1 VGCAAAISI
10 SGTVMLYAPSA
21 RRHTITHTLSEDT
34 MTRPM
39 LCAVIAVAS
48 LSAVLPPMASAQPC
62 PAGRYLLLTN
72 GRIHT
77 MDAKRTVVSRVRIAN
92 GRFAEVGDA
101 ATAAGGC
108 TDTIDLR
115 GRTVIPG
122 MIDNHFHVQLVGS
135 RPGYETRTLET
146 AFSIAEV
153 QNALRARATG
163 VPEGAFITTIGGIQP
178 RQFSENRLPTLEELD
193 AAAPRHPVYIHVAFN
208 GPAVT
213 NSLGKRF
220 FESRGVAVAGN
231 GLIAA
236 NGPTWDALDALRA
249 GWTLADTKRTMQ
261 QVFGYFNSVG
271 LTTVH
276 SVLGSQERGPAQ
288 YFGMPEHRPMLEL
301 KQEGKLT
308 LRLRLYFNTGPRVD
322 GKPGNPELRDV
333 LDNQLPDLGDD
344 LVKVAGVGEHIVDWP
359 LEGAVP
365 LGDEY
370 YRSVLLVAQ
379 RGWQLMEHSFDE
391 ANHVARADVWEKV
404 NREFPTTGLR
414 WSIDHVNTITPQT
427 IERMKAL
434 GVGVRAHGYRVL
446 SGTPGL
452 AGPPYRML
460 LASGIRF
467 GTGMD
472 GAQAS
477 PINPWMHV
485 YYMVTGRNVR
495 GEVIND
501 GQQITRQDAVWLY
514 TGANGWFS
522 REEHSLGT
530 IEAGRLADLVVLN
543 ADVFDAKAVPDEAIR
558 RVHSVLTILG
568 GTIVH
573 GDPANLRQ

>member
-1 VGCAAAISI
+1 MNV
-10 SGTVMLYAPSA
+10 
-21 RRHTITHTLSEDT
+21 RTL
-34 MTRPM
+34 
-39 LCAVIAVAS
+39 LVA
-48 LSAVLPPMASAQPC
+48 LLVTLVPALASAQATGSC
-62 PAGRYLLLTN
+62 PGGRLLLLAN

-77 MDAKRTVVSRVRIAN
+77 MDARRTVVSKVRIAN
-92 GRFAEVGDA
+92 GRFVEVGSA
-101 ATAAGGC
+101 ASASGGC

-153 QNALRARATG
+153 QNAIRERAKG
-163 VPEGAFITTIGGIQP
+163 VPDGAFITTIGGIQP
-178 RQFSENRLPTLEELD
+178 RQFAENRLPTLAELD
-193 AAAPRHPVYIHVAFN
+193 TAAPRHPVYIHTAFN
-208 GPAVT
+208 GPSTT

-220 FESRGVAVAGN
+220 FESKGVTVAADGT
-231 GLIAA
+231 IAI
-236 NGPTWDALDALRA
+236 NGPAWDALDALRSV
-249 GWTLADTKRTMQ
+249 WTLADTKRTMQ

-288 YFGMPEHRPMLEL
+288 YFRAAEQRPMMEL

-308 LRLRLYFNTGPRVD
+308 LRLRLYLNTGPRVD
-322 GKPGNPELRDV
+322 NKAGNPPIVDI
-333 LDNQLPDLGDD
+333 LDNHLPDLGDD
-344 LVKVAGVGEHIVDWP
+344 LVKVGGVGEHVVDWP

-370 YRSVLLVAQ
+370 YRTVRLIAQ
-379 RGWQLMEHSFDE
+379 RGWQMMEHSFDE
-391 ANHVARADVWEKV
+391 ANHVARADVWERV

-414 WSIDHVNTITPQT
+414 WSIDHVNTITSKT

-446 SGTPGL
+446 SGSKGQ
-452 AGPPYRML
+452 AGPPYRL
-460 LASGIRF
+460 LLDSGIRM
-467 GTGMD
+467 GVGMD

-485 YYMVTGRNVR
+485 YYMVTGKNVR
-495 GEVIND
+495 GELIND
-501 GQQITRQDAVWLY
+501 GQQITRQEAVWLY

-522 REEHSLGT
+522 REEHTLGT
-530 IEAGRLADLVVLN
+530 IEVGKLADLVVLN
-543 ADVFDAKAVPDEAIR
+543 ADVFDPKAVPDEAIR
-558 RVHSVLTILG
+558 RVHSVMTVLG
-568 GTIVH
+568 GAVVH
-573 GDPANLRQ
+573 GSAASLAR

>member
-1 VGCAAAISI
+1 VVARTALVAAA
-10 SGTVMLYAPSA
+10 L
-21 RRHTITHTLSEDT
+21 
-34 MTRPM
+34 
-39 LCAVIAVAS
+39 
-48 LSAVLPPMASAQPC
+48 VLLPGLASAQTC
-62 PAGRYLLLTN
+62 PAGRFLLLTN

-77 MDAKRTVVSRVRIAN
+77 MDAKRTIVSKVRIAN
-92 GRFAEVGDA
+92 GRFAEVGDRA
-101 ATAAGGC
+101 SASGGC
-108 TDTIDLR
+108 TDTIELG

-153 QNALRARATG
+153 QTAIRERARS

-178 RQFSENRLPTLEELD
+178 RQFAENRLPTLAELD
-193 AAAPRHPVYIHVAFN
+193 AAAPRHPVYIHASFN
-208 GPAVT
+208 GPSTT
-213 NSLGKRF
+213 NTLGKKF
-220 FESRGVAVAGN
+220 FESRGIEVAGN
-231 GLIAA
+231 GLIAI
-236 NGPTWDALDALRA
+236 NGPAWDALDALRSV
-249 GWTLADTKRTMQ
+249 WTLADTKRTMQ

-288 YFGMPEHRPMLEL
+288 YFRAAEQRPMMEL

-308 LRLRLYFNTGPRVD
+308 LRLRLYLNTGPRVD

-333 LDNQLPDLGDD
+333 LDNHLPDLGDD
-344 LVKVAGVGEHIVDWP
+344 LVKVGGVGEHIVDWP

-370 YRSVLLVAQ
+370 YRTVREIAKS
-379 RGWQLMEHSFDE
+379 GWQIMEHSFDE
-391 ANHVARADVWEKV
+391 ANHVARADLWERV
-404 NREFPTTGLR
+404 NREFPITGLR
-414 WSIDHVNTITPQT
+414 WSIDHVNTITPRT

-434 GVGVRAHGYRVL
+434 GVGVRAHGFRVL
-446 SGTPGL
+446 AGTAGQ
-452 AGPPYRML
+452 AGPPYRTL
-460 LASGIRF
+460 LDSGIRV

-495 GEVIND
+495 GELINV
-501 GQQITRQDAVWLY
+501 GQQITRQEAVWLY

-522 REEHSLGT
+522 REENSLGT
-530 IEAGRLADLVVLN
+530 IEPGRLADLVVLD
-543 ADVFDAKAVPDEAIR
+543 ADVFDPKAVPDEAIR
-558 RVHSVLTILG
+558 RVHSVMTILG
-568 GTIVH
+568 GKVVH
-573 GDPANLRQ
+573 GSADTLRPAGR